1 MKKLL
6 PVFALTAA
14 SLCSSA
20 VLAQGYVSGAVGA
33 GHFNLDC
40 EGSTSCDKDGTAF
53 KVLGGYDFGGGLA
66 GELGYISFGRATVS
80 NSVGFAEAK
89 ASGLLLGV
97 AFHAPL
103 ANNFG
108 LTGRLGMIN
117 LKTEIKGSITGFG
130 SASLS
135 ESNIKPYVGFAFTYA
150 FTQDFKIEAGAD
162 FSRAEYDGDGPSVRA
177 ITAGVR
183 LDF

>member
-6 PVFALTAA
+6 PAFALAAA
-14 SLCSSA
+14 SLFSSA
-20 VLAQGYVSGAVGA
+20 ALAQGYVSGAVGA
-33 GHFNLDC
+33 GHVNLDC
-40 EGSTSCDKDGTAF
+40 EGASSCDKDSTAF
-53 KVLGGYDFGGGLA
+53 KLLGGYDFGGGLA
-66 GELGYISFGRATVS
+66 GELGYISFGKGTAS
-80 NSVGFAEAK
+80 GFGASVEAEAT
-89 ASGLLLGV
+89 GLLLGV

-117 LKTEIKGSITGFG
+117 MKTEI
-130 SASLS
+130 SASGGGLS
-135 ESNIKPYVGFAFTYA
+135 ASDSETKLKPYFGFAVTYA
-150 FTQDFKIEAGAD
+150 FTQNLKVEAGAD
-162 FSRAEYDGDGPSVRA
+162 FSRAEFEGDDASVRA